1 MKEEDITQEHLQF
14 WAEDIHSVFKTHGI
28 RQVFYVPD
36 AGHSALI
43 QLCRN
48 DTELKE
54 VLLTTEEEGVAM
66 ATGAWLGGE
75 RSVLLMQ
82 SSGVGNCINMFS
94 MIRECKI
101 PFLTIITMRGEE
113 SEFNPWQR
121 PMGKNTKNHL
131 ELCGFDVKRAEKIEE
146 IRTIVDQTAQRVF
159 HDFSMG
165 AVLLAQQMI
174 GVKSF
179 KDD

>member
-1 MKEEDITQEHLQF
+1 MEEEGILHEHAQF
-14 WAEDIHSVFKTHGI
+14 WAEDIHSVIKAHGI

-43 QLCRN
+43 QLCRH
-48 DTELKE
+48 DSELKE
-54 VLLTTEEEGVAM
+54 SLLTTEEEGVAM
-66 ATGAWLGGE
+66 ATGAWLGEE

-94 MIRECKI
+94 MIQECKI

-113 SEFNPWQR
+113 NEFNPWQR
-121 PMGKNTKNHL
+121 PMGQNSQKHL
-131 ELCGFDVKRAEKIEE
+131 ELCGFDVKRVEKVEE
-146 IRTIVDQTAQRVF
+146 IRTIVDQTAQKVF
-159 HDFSMG
+159 HKFSMG
-165 AVLLAQQMI
+165 AVLLAQKMI

>member
-1 MKEEDITQEHLQF
+1 MEQEDITQEHPQF
-14 WAEDIHSVFKTHGI
+14 WAEDINAVFKAHGI

-43 QLCRN
+43 QLCQH

-66 ATGAWLGGE
+66 TTGAWLGGE

-113 SEFNPWQR
+113 CEFNPWQR
-121 PMGKNTKNHL
+121 PMGQNSEKYL
-131 ELCGFDVKRAEKIEE
+131 ELCGFNVKRAEKVEE
-146 IRTIVDQTAQRVF
+146 IRTIVDQATQRVF

-165 AVLLAQQMI
+165 AVLLSQQMI

>member
-1 MKEEDITQEHLQF
+1 MEHKDITQEHPQF
-14 WAEDIHSVFKTHGI
+14 WAEDINSVFKAHGI

-43 QLCRN
+43 QLCRH
-48 DTELKE
+48 DSELKDA
-54 VLLTTEEEGVAM
+54 LLTTEEEGVAM

-121 PMGKNTKNHL
+121 PMGQNSQKHL

-159 HDFSMG
+159 HDFTMG
-165 AVLLAQQMI
+165 AVLLSQQMI